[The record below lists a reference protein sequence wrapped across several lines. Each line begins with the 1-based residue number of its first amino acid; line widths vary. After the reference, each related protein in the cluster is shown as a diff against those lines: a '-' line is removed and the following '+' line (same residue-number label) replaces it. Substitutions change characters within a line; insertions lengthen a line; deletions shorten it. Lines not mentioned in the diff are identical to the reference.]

1 MVLARI
7 TSSNLLRK
15 RSAVRPL
22 FPFLLIIF
30 GVLLLPMTWSFTG
43 STPNVILSTRMTPTS
58 SSKRRSILS
67 RHHLSSSG
75 FSLCVS
81 ASSTSSSDVILYDLP
96 SLALS
101 SEIDSWVQ
109 PVTFILDPTLNF
121 LAFAMLCRVII
132 SWYPSQNINE
142 FPLNVVSWPTEP
154 LLKTLRPIIPPA
166 FGVDITPIVWF
177 GVFTFLHEILLGQQG
192 LFTMKMKYWS

>member
-75 FSLCVS
+75 SSLCVS

-121 LAFAMLCRVII
+121 LAFAMV
-132 SWYPSQNINE
+132 
-142 FPLNVVSWPTEP
+142 
-154 LLKTLRPIIPPA
+154 
-166 FGVDITPIVWF
+166 G
-177 GVFTFLHEILLGQQG
+177 IL
-192 LFTMKMKYWS
+192 